1 MKTRR
6 AFQIVLAV
14 LATLAALAFCALA
27 ILVLVPIASGNKFEG
42 LKPLVDGIY
51 KMFNVNNL
59 STMQV
64 VLTESFILAP
74 FMLTATAAI
83 LLFAN
88 HGIQGVYKFSYVI
101 LMLSVAVPGIAMCV
115 FGKQLFSAQQV
126 MATFITAAIVVLYLL
141 MSILTWLIKVDPAED
156 KAAAEA
162 RKAAK
167 KAAKLA
173 KKNATAT
180 EQHPEES
187 AQADNAEAADEQ
199 TAEQPAVVEEDPT
212 AKHNRITVKRVEIL
226 QDLLKQRKI
235 STMQYAAL
243 VEYVLSK

>member
-74 FMLTATAAI
+74 FVLTATAAI

-115 FGKQLFSAQQV
+115 FGKQLFGAQQV

-141 MSILTWLIKVDPAED
+141 MGILTWLIKVDPAED

-173 KKNATAT
+173 KKNAAAT
-180 EQHPEES
+180 EQQPEDT
-187 AQADNAEAADEQ
+187 AQAEVADEQ

>member
-74 FMLTATAAI
+74 FVLTATAAI

-115 FGKQLFSAQQV
+115 FGKQLFGAQQV
-126 MATFITAAIVVLYLL
+126 MATFIVAAIVVLYLL
-141 MSILTWLIKVDPAED
+141 MGILTWLIKVDPAED

-173 KKNATAT
+173 KKNAAEAC
-180 EQHPEES
+180 EQQPEES
-187 AQADNAEAADEQ
+187 AQADNADEQ